1 MSWIETW
8 YLFVELN
15 GISKI
20 FLWVAWNCSIFPSIS
35 SMQRRM
41 ADSEASPFTTLFSIN
56 VFLITVLRFDITVA
70 LPLGYWNFFLVGKEF
85 GSATKAGNS

>member
-1 MSWIETW
+1 
-8 YLFVELN
+8 
-15 GISKI
+15 
-20 FLWVAWNCSIFPSIS
+20 
-35 SMQRRM
+35 M